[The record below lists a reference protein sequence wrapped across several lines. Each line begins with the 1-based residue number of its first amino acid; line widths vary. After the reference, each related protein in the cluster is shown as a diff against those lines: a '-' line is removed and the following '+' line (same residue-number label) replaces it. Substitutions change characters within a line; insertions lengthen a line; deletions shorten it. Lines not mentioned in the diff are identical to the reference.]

1 MKFST
6 HDIEMMSCALALAKK
21 GLYTARPNP
30 MVGCVIV
37 KNNQIIG
44 QGFHEKYGE
53 NHAEINALKMAKT
66 SENAIVYLT
75 LEPCFHTGKTPPC
88 VDALIKAKVKK
99 VFVAMLD
106 VNPLVAGQSVK
117 KLQENDIEVEIGLL
131 EKEAKILNR
140 GFVKRMVENKPFV
153 TAKIAM
159 SLDGKTAMASGE
171 SQWITGIEARQD
183 VQKLRAKSDAILT
196 GVNTI
201 LADNPSLNVRDISCE
216 QPLRVILDRQ
226 NRLKNQ
232 ENLTIFSDGEKTLV
246 LKDDLNEVLTK
257 LGKMEIN
264 NVLLETGSILFSA
277 MLKANLIDELVIYTA
292 PVFLG
297 KSAKNILDLNI
308 EFMKDKIKFKM
319 KNIEKIG
326 QDIKTTYEVADL

>member
-1 MKFST
+1 MEFST
-6 HDIEMMSCALALAKK
+6 QETKFMSQALKLAKK

-37 KNNQIIG
+37 QDNQIIG

-53 NHAEINALKMAKT
+53 NHAEINALNETKNP
-66 SENAIVYLT
+66 ENSIVYLT

-88 VDALIKAKVKK
+88 VDALIKAKVQK
-99 VFVAMLD
+99 VIVAMLD

-117 KLQENDIEVEIGLL
+117 KLQENNIEVEVGLL
-131 EKEAKILNR
+131 EKEANILNR
-140 GFVKRMVENKPFV
+140 GFIKRMVENKPFV

-171 SQWITGIEARQD
+171 SKWITGIEARQD
-183 VQKLRAKSDAILT
+183 VQKLRAESDAILT

-201 LADNPSLNVRDISCE
+201 LADNPSLNIREIACM

-226 NRLKNQ
+226 NRLKKQ
-232 ENLTIFSDGEKTLV
+232 DNLTVFNDGFKTLV
-246 LKDDLNEVLTK
+246 LKEDLDTVLKT

-277 MLKANLIDELVIYTA
+277 MLKENLIDELIVYTA
-292 PVFLG
+292 PMFLG
-297 KSAKNILDLNI
+297 ETAKNILNLNI
-308 EFMKDKIKFKM
+308 EFMKNKINLKL
-319 KNIEKIG
+319 KNITQIG
-326 QDIKTTYEVADL
+326 QDIKTTYKISDL